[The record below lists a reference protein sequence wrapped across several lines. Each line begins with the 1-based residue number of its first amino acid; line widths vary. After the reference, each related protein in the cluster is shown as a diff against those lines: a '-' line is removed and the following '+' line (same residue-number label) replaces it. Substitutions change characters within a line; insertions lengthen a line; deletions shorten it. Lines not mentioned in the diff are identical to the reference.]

1 MFKKRAEIMW
11 QSKRGRKK
19 GSKKE
24 REKFLKKY
32 DKKKKIVKR
41 EGSNLERKKCEC
53 LFVRH
58 TDRDNAR
65 RQR

>member
-32 DKKKKIVKR
+32 DEKKKKIIKR
-41 EGSNLERKKCEC
+41 ERNPSAC
-53 LFVRH
+53 L
-58 TDRDNAR
+58 
-65 RQR
+65 